1 MITIDLFLIC
11 IDITGLVS
19 IPWGNQLFITMVET
33 MVLSTVSIALGSYEL
48 YKLHDYLKYTEQDKM
63 NKNMSSGFDEGLDR
77 DGREK
82 MLKGMIAK
90 VKGNKDIFLNNK
102 LDELLN

>member
-1 MITIDLFLIC
+1 
-11 IDITGLVS
+11 
-19 IPWGNQLFITMVET
+19 
-33 MVLSTVSIALGSYEL
+33 
-48 YKLHDYLKYTEQDKM
+48 M